1 MTKPIKLPHELDT
14 KSSTCRAVI
23 ETPKGARSKF
33 DFDSESG
40 LFLLAGLVPAGMAFP
55 LSFGF
60 IPSTRADDGDPVDV
74 MVLHDEP
81 IPVGTLVSIRLLGVI
96 EGDQTEDGKTVRN
109 DRLLAVTT
117 CSHEY
122 EQIKDVEQLG
132 KTFLDHLTQFWVNY
146 NALKGKRFQ
155 VRGVHGPQH
164 ASDIITKTSKH

>member
-14 KSSTCRAVI
+14 KSSTCRAII

-33 DFDSESG
+33 DYDPDSG

-74 MVLHDEP
+74 MVLHDES

-96 EGDQTEDGKTVRN
+96 EGRQTEHGKTVRN
-109 DRLLAVTT
+109 DRIVAVTT

-122 EQIKDVEQLG
+122 ERVKDIEQLG
-132 KTFLDHLTQFWVNY
+132 KKFLDHLTQFWVNY
-146 NALKGKRFQ
+146 NALKGKGFDIG
-155 VRGVHGPQH
+155 GVHGPEH
-164 ASDIITKTSKH
+164 ASHLIKKASKD